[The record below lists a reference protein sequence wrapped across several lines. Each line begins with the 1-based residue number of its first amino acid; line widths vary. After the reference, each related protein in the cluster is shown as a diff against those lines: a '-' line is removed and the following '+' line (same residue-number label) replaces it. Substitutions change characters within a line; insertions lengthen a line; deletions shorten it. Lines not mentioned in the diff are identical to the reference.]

1 MKITKVKQEAHMS
14 TDTVE
19 TKRGR
24 GRPPVYD
31 AEARTK
37 IADLVRQHNASRAMA
52 ILNAGT
58 RNRSERKL
66 VPVRVAAGFPKK
78 LGISMPTILK
88 IAATAGVTLKV
99 GRPVAQA
106 A

>member
-1 MKITKVKQEAHMS
+1 MS
-14 TDTVE
+14 TETTE

-24 GRPPVYD
+24 GRPPVYNPD
-31 AEARTK
+31 ARAK

-66 VPVRVAAGFPKK
+66 VPIRVAAGFPKK

-88 IAATAGVTLKV
+88 IAAAAGVELRV
-99 GRPVAQA
+99 GRPVVAQA